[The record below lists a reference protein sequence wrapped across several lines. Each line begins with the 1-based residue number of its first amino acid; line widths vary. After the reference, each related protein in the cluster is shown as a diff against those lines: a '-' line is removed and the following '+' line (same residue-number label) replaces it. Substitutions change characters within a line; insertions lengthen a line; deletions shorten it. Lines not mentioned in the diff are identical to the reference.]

1 MAVHATP
8 HVSVVARSARVR
20 GRLTGDGDLEI
31 RGFVEGEVA
40 VGGEVTVEAEGLV
53 SASVRGRRV
62 VVRGAVK
69 GDLVGDESIVIE
81 SGGRVVGD
89 LKAPRITLADGALVR
104 GLVQTGDTE
113 SGAPSQTVRAT
124 AARPAS
130 TAAHRA
136 APAARVVASVPRAAT
151 RAATK
156 VEAPAPAVETASHAH
171 RAPTPLRRP
180 PPPVVPAL
188 KKMRGQI
195 VKKKER

>member
-53 SASVRGRRV
+53 SASVHGRRV

-104 GLVQTGDTE
+104 GLVQTGDAE
-113 SGAPSQTVRAT
+113 GGAPSQTVRAT
-124 AARPAS
+124 AARPVS
-130 TAAHRA
+130 TAAHRP
-136 APAARVVASVPRAAT
+136 APAARVVASVPRAAAT

-156 VEAPAPAVETASHAH
+156 VEAPAPAVETAH